1 MATLIEPTRLGDVL
15 KYEPENRHGREVVT
29 IKSGADLA
37 IGTVLGKI
45 SVGALTAVGA
55 AGVPAPAAATITA
68 SPTAVG
74 AKVGVH
80 RFVCVIGGS
89 TTASKWE
96 HEDPDGETVGVA
108 TGDTAYSGGGLGLTI
123 TDAGA
128 DPVAGVAFTV
138 TVTAAAGSGKY
149 AALTPAAVDGSQHAA
164 AVLLTTAAAASA
176 DVADMLALVRGPA
189 GLAEDHVVWPAG
201 ISAGD
206 KATAIAEL
214 ETKSIIIRNEA

>member
-1 MATLIEPTRLGDVL
+1 MTTLTEPTRLGDVL

-37 IGTVLGKI
+37 IGAVLGKI

-89 TTASKWE
+89 ATASKWE
-96 HEDPDGETVGVA
+96 HEDPDGETAGVA
-108 TGDTAYSGGGLGLTI
+108 TGNTEYVGGGLTLTI
-123 TDAGA
+123 TDSGT
-128 DPVAGVAFTV
+128 DPVAGEAFTV

-149 AALTPAAVDGSQHAA
+149 KALTPAAVDGSQNADA
-164 AVLLTTAAAASA
+164 ILLMPALAASA
-176 DVADMLALVRGPA
+176 DVADVIVLKRGPA

-206 KATAIAEL
+206 KAAAIAAL